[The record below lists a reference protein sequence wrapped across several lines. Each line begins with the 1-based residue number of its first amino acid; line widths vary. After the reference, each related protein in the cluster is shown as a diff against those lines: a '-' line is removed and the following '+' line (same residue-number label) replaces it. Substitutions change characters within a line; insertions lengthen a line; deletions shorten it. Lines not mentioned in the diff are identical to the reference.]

1 MPLPPHA
8 DIAAVVSR
16 ALAEDV
22 GSGDITAHLVPA
34 GSEGEA
40 RIVVREDA
48 VLCGQAWFNEVFAQL
63 DGQVAIH
70 WNQRD
75 GAALASGDVV
85 CRLTGPARSLLT
97 GERCALNFLQTLSGT
112 ATAAREFATAVAGT
126 GAAILDTR
134 KTVPGLRSAQKYAA
148 TCGGAQ
154 NHRMG
159 LFDGIL
165 IKENHIIAAGGI
177 AAAVEAARQSAADVM
192 IEVEVE
198 TLDQVQ
204 NALAAQADRLL
215 LDNFSLEQLRAAVRL
230 RDAHGNDAIKLEASG
245 GINVEQIRAIADCG
259 VDFISVG
266 AITKHVR
273 AVDYSMRFLS
283 NLGPQATACNTRFGS
298 ETP

>member
-8 DIAAVVSR
+8 DIAALVSR

-22 GSGDITAHLVPA
+22 GSGDITAHLVPT

-48 VLCGQAWFNEVFAQL
+48 VLCGQAWFDEVFAQL
-63 DGQVAIH
+63 DRQVAIH
-70 WNQRD
+70 WNQQD
-75 GAALASGDVV
+75 GAALTSGDVV
-85 CRLTGPARSLLT
+85 CTLTGPARSLLT

-126 GAAILDTR
+126 NAAILDTR
-134 KTVPGLRSAQKYAA
+134 KTVPGLRGAQKYAA

-165 IKENHIIAAGGI
+165 IKENHIIAAGSI
-177 AAAVEAARQSAADVM
+177 TAAVEAARQSAADVM

-198 TLDQVQ
+198 TLGQVQ
-204 NALAAQADRLL
+204 DALEAQADRLL

-230 RDAHGNDAIKLEASG
+230 RDAHGNDGIKLEASG
-245 GINVEQIRAIADCG
+245 GIDLEQIRAIADCG

-273 AVDYSMRFLS
+273 AVDYSMRFL
-283 NLGPQATACNTRFGS
+283 
-298 ETP
+298 

>member
-22 GSGDITAHLVPA
+22 GSGDITAPLVPA
-34 GSEGEA
+34 DSEGEA

-48 VLCGQAWFNEVFAQL
+48 VLCGQAWFDEVFTQL
-63 DGQVAIH
+63 DRQVAMH
-70 WNQRD
+70 WNQQD
-75 GAALASGDVV
+75 GDALASGDVV
-85 CRLTGPARSLLT
+85 CTLTGPARSLLT

-112 ATAAREFATAVAGT
+112 ATAARQFATAVAGT
-126 GAAILDTR
+126 NAAILDTR
-134 KTVPGLRSAQKYAA
+134 KTVPGLRGAQKYA
-148 TCGGAQ
+148 TSCGGAQ

-177 AAAVEAARQSAADVM
+177 PAAVEAARQSAADVM

-204 NALAAQADRLL
+204 DALAAQADRLL
-215 LDNFSLEQLRAAVRL
+215 LDNFTLEQLRAAVRL

-245 GINVEQIRAIADCG
+245 GIDLEQIRAIADCG
-259 VDFISVG
+259 VDLISVG

-273 AVDYSMRFLS
+273 AVDYSMRFL
-283 NLGPQATACNTRFGS
+283 
-298 ETP
+298 